1 MNSNRFNL
9 TIVFFSIAIALT
21 SFLFIW
27 AVEQE
32 NKIVT
37 SISLAA
43 IWILEVIFLI
53 RYVNITN
60 RNLLLFLQ
68 SFQFKDASLSF
79 TKSKNLP
86 FKKIYDEFNRIIDQ
100 FNQMKTEKEIEHQYF
115 EHIIKHVDTGLM
127 AWDRG
132 GKIHLI
138 NQAAKKLLNL
148 PYISNLKGLENIL
161 DELPD
166 TLKEIKPGRQRL
178 IKVLKR
184 DELVSLYLRVSE
196 FTIAGE
202 QIRLASFQNINPEL
216 EESKSEAWQKLIRVM
231 THEIVN
237 SVGPIKLLSSTL
249 LKTVNGLSISKKRA
263 VKQLT
268 VDKIGFTMEDYNN
281 ICSGLQAINNRSQGL
296 SKFVEDYKT
305 ITDLPRPN
313 FDLLNVAGLIDDMLT
328 LLKDHL
334 IARGIKIN
342 TSISPP
348 DLKILMDRKL
358 IEQVLINIIK
368 NAVHALQDHSNP
380 LISIISKLDY
390 DRAVIIVE
398 DNGCGIPFNTMDYIF
413 MPFFTTKQGGSGIGL
428 TLSRQIMK
436 LHDGTINLISK
447 EGEGTRVVL
456 TF

>member
-1 MNSNRFNL
+1 
-9 TIVFFSIAIALT
+9 
-21 SFLFIW
+21 
-27 AVEQE
+27 
-32 NKIVT
+32 
-37 SISLAA
+37 
-43 IWILEVIFLI
+43 
-53 RYVNITN
+53 
-60 RNLLLFLQ
+60 
-68 SFQFKDASLSF
+68 
-79 TKSKNLP
+79 
-86 FKKIYDEFNRIIDQ
+86 
-100 FNQMKTEKEIEHQYF
+100 
-115 EHIIKHVDTGLM
+115 
-127 AWDRG
+127 
-132 GKIHLI
+132 
-138 NQAAKKLLNL
+138 
-148 PYISNLKGLENIL
+148 
-161 DELPD
+161 
-166 TLKEIKPGRQRL
+166 
-178 IKVLKR
+178 
-184 DELVSLYLRVSE
+184 
-196 FTIAGE
+196 
-202 QIRLASFQNINPEL
+202 
-216 EESKSEAWQKLIRVM
+216 
-231 THEIVN
+231 
-237 SVGPIKLLSSTL
+237 
-249 LKTVNGLSISKKRA
+249 
-263 VKQLT
+263 
-268 VDKIGFTMEDYNN
+268 MEDYNN